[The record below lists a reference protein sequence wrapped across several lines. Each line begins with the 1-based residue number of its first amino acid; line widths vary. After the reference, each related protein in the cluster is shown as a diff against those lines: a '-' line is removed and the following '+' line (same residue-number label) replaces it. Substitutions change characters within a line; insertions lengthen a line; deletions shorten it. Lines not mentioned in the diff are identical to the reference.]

1 MRNKLKSR
9 KGATLAELV
18 IVLAVVVIA
27 AGMVVSF
34 SSMMHGAQGISNARH
49 EALQDVRVAEA
60 LIESFIEN
68 NADAENVGFD
78 DNGALTF
85 NKENGKTAKLS
96 FYNSN
101 VVKIINIINEDETSA
116 QLQIE
121 NIESITFEMVDSAG
135 NVCKQKGDA
144 DINLDNDTLYY
155 CTVNYS
161 VADAPHSYTYTFCV
175 NPYAG
180 EGGN

>member
-68 NADAENVGFD
+68 NAGEIKIQED
-78 DNGALTF
+78 GA
-85 NKENGKTAKLS
+85 GS
-96 FYNSN
+96 
-101 VVKIINIINEDETSA
+101 
-116 QLQIE
+116 
-121 NIESITFEMVDSAG
+121 
-135 NVCKQKGDA
+135 KGDVIYIGDTYENRKSFIYLGSDGDGNA
-144 DINLDNDTLYY
+144 LIYVIQGEGENSDIKPVISLKSAKSISFVEEKGTNDTLYY
-155 CTVNYS
+155 CTITYS

-180 EGGN
+180 EGGT

>member
-68 NADAENVGFD
+68 NAGEIKIQEDGAGSKGDILYVGDTFD
-78 DNGALTF
+78 TKESFIRLSSDGDGNALIYVVSDDG
-85 NKENGKTAKLS
+85 ENGGNKPVISLK
-96 FYNSN
+96 
-101 VVKIINIINEDETSA
+101 SA
-116 QLQIE
+116 D
-121 NIESITFEMVDSAG
+121 SITFEKIG
-135 NVCKQKGDA
+135 EN
-144 DINLDNDTLYY
+144 DILYY
-155 CTVNYS
+155 CTITYS

>member
-49 EALQDVRVAEA
+49 ETLQDVRVAEA

-68 NADAENVGFD
+68 NADKVEIEKGGAGSKGD
-78 DNGALTF
+78 ILYTAADNGDKESFIKLGSDGDGNALIYVIQGEG
-85 NKENGKTAKLS
+85 ENSDIKPVISLKSAKSIS
-96 FYNSN
+96 F
-101 VVKIINIINEDETSA
+101 VEE
-116 QLQIE
+116 
-121 NIESITFEMVDSAG
+121 
-135 NVCKQKGDA
+135 KGT
-144 DINLDNDTLYY
+144 NDTLYY
-155 CTVNYS
+155 CTITYS

-180 EGGN
+180 EGGT

>member
-68 NADAENVGFD
+68 NADKVEIEKG
-78 DNGALTF
+78 GA
-85 NKENGKTAKLS
+85 GS
-96 FYNSN
+96 
-101 VVKIINIINEDETSA
+101 
-116 QLQIE
+116 
-121 NIESITFEMVDSAG
+121 
-135 NVCKQKGDA
+135 KGDILYSFIKLGSDGDGNA
-144 DINLDNDTLYY
+144 LIYVIQGEGENSDIKPVISLKSAKSISFVEEKGTNDTLYY
-155 CTVNYS
+155 CTITYS

-180 EGGN
+180 EGGT

>member
-68 NADAENVGFD
+68 NAD
-78 DNGALTF
+78 
-85 NKENGKTAKLS
+85 KELVVSDGGGKLS
-96 FYNSN
+96 YKVLEEGVEKEYSVFFTNAKAF
-101 VVKIINIINEDETSA
+101 VV
-116 QLQIE
+116 
-121 NIESITFEMVDSAG
+121 AG
-135 NVCKQKGDA
+135 NDVMFLES
-144 DINLDNDTLYY
+144 LDSIAFVKETGTNDTLYY
-155 CTVNYS
+155 CTITYS

-180 EGGN
+180 EGGT

>member
-68 NADAENVGFD
+68 NANKGITVEND
-78 DNGALTF
+78 
-85 NKENGKTAKLS
+85 KLS
-96 FYNSN
+96 YT
-101 VVKIINIINEDETSA
+101 EDENTYSAYFTNANGGTLIITSKDDDIPVMF
-116 QLQIE
+116 LE
-121 NIESITFEMVDSAG
+121 TLDSITFDKTG
-135 NVCKQKGDA
+135 T
-144 DINLDNDTLYY
+144 NDTLYY
-155 CTVNYS
+155 CTITYS

-180 EGGN
+180 EGGT

>member
-68 NADAENVGFD
+68 NVEEATKIQLENGT
-78 DNGALTF
+78 LTF
-85 NKENGKTAKLS
+85 TKGENDSEKTATIKFHDNIHYIILRNFDGETTSLELEKIDSIS
-96 FYNSN
+96 FVLYADSS
-101 VVKIINIINEDETSA
+101 VVNND
-116 QLQIE
+116 
-121 NIESITFEMVDSAG
+121 NF
-135 NVCKQKGDA
+135 A
-144 DINLDNDTLYY
+144 DRDTLYY

-161 VADAPHSYTYTFCV
+161 VGDTPYTYTFCV

-180 EGGN
+180 EGGT

>member
-68 NADAENVGFD
+68 NAD
-78 DNGALTF
+78 
-85 NKENGKTAKLS
+85 KELFVSDGGGKLS
-96 FYNSN
+96 YKMIEGGEEKEYSVFFTNAKAF
-101 VVKIINIINEDETSA
+101 VV
-116 QLQIE
+116 
-121 NIESITFEMVDSAG
+121 AG
-135 NVCKQKGDA
+135 NDVMFLES
-144 DINLDNDTLYY
+144 LDSIAFVKETGTNDTLYY
-155 CTVNYS
+155 CTITYS

-180 EGGN
+180 EGGT